1 MLLVFQ
7 RCNSAEVSISKKV
20 ISKIKVGMV
29 LLLGVEK
36 TDTINDVLFLVN
48 KVVGLSIFNDNQNK
62 LINKRR

>member
-1 MLLVFQ
+1 
-7 RCNSAEVSISKKV
+7 
-20 ISKIKVGMV
+20 MV
-29 LLLGVEK
+29 LLRGVEK